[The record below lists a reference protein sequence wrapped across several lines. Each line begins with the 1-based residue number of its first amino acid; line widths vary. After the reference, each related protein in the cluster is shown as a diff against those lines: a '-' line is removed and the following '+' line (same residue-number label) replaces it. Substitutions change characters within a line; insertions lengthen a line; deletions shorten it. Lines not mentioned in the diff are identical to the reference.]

1 MIPRTSNKASAIV
14 LRSLD
19 YGESDRIITFYTD
32 NFGKLKGIAKGA
44 RRSKKRFPN
53 AFELFSCS
61 SILFSRSNR
70 GGLALVEGCDVTNY
84 YSGIRSDLEGT
95 LVASYFVDLVNQFT
109 REGKKSRDL
118 FQLLRDFLGLL
129 EIGNSS
135 ETMMSFFELRLLKLT
150 GFEPVLD
157 RCAAC
162 RTPVDDLRA
171 YCDMSLMF
179 NPADGGIKCPGCS
192 FNNRDSFPVSLGTV
206 KTLLM
211 GKEMEIDKIDR
222 LSLSEQTT
230 TESREILNRFIRHIL
245 GKELRSLNVL
255 NQIREMGI

>member
-19 YGESDRIITFYTD
+19 YEESDRIITFYTD

-61 SILFSRSNR
+61 NILFSRSRR

-84 YSGIRSDLEGT
+84 YSGIRSDMEGT
-95 LVASYFVDLVNQFT
+95 LIASYFVDLVNQFT
-109 REGKKSRDL
+109 REGKKNRNL
-118 FQLLRDFLGLL
+118 FQLLHDFLGLL
-129 EIGNSS
+129 ETGNGS
-135 ETMMSFFELRLLKLT
+135 ETMMSLFELQLLKLT

-157 RCAAC
+157 RCTAC
-162 RTPVDDLRA
+162 RTPVDDLSA
-171 YCDMSLMF
+171 YCDMSFMF
-179 NPADGGIKCPGCS
+179 NPADGGIKCPRCS
-192 FNNRDSFPVSLGTV
+192 FNNRDSFPVSLGTI

-211 GKEMEIDKIDR
+211 GEKMGIDKIDR
-222 LSLSEQTT
+222 LRLSEQAAF
-230 TESREILNRFIRHIL
+230 EIREILNRFIRHIL
-245 GKELRSLNVL
+245 GKELKSLNVL
-255 NQIREMGI
+255 KQIKEMGI

>member
-1 MIPRTSNKASAIV
+1 MIPRISNKASAIV

-61 SILFSRSNR
+61 SILFSRSSR
-70 GGLALVEGCDVTNY
+70 GLALVEGCDVTNY

-109 REGKKSRDL
+109 VEGKKSRSL
-118 FQLLRDFLGLL
+118 FQLLHDFLGLL
-129 EIGNSS
+129 ETGNCL
-135 ETMMSFFELRLLKLT
+135 ETMMSLFELRLLKLT

-162 RTPVDDLRA
+162 RIPLDDLRA

-179 NPADGGIKCPGCS
+179 NPADGGIKCPGCG
-192 FNNRDSFPVSLGTV
+192 FNNRDSFPVSLGTI

-211 GKEMEIDKIDR
+211 GKEMRLDKIDR
-222 LSLSEQTT
+222 LRFSEQAAF
-230 TESREILNRFIRHIL
+230 ESREILNRFIRHIL

-255 NQIREMGI
+255 NQIREMRV